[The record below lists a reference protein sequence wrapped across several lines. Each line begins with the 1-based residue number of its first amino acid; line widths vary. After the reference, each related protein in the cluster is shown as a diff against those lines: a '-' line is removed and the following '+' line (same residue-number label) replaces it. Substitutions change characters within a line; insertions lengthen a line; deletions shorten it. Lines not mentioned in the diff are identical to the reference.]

1 MNRKELISALAG
13 KTGGSKADADRS
25 LLALIEII
33 SSTLET
39 GGKITLAGFGVF
51 EVRER
56 AARNGRNPKTGQTLK
71 IKAARIP
78 AFRAGTTLKATVNGN
93 FK

>member
-13 KTGGSKADADRS
+13 KTGCSKTDAERNVMA
-25 LLALIEII
+25 LLDIL
-33 SSTLET
+33 SSTLES
-39 GGKITLAGFGVF
+39 GGKITLSGFGVF

-71 IKAARIP
+71 IGASRVP
-78 AFRAGTTLKATVNGN
+78 AFRPGTILKAAMNSSL
-93 FK
+93 K

>member
-13 KTGGSKADADRS
+13 RTGCSKADAERNI
-25 LLALIEII
+25 LALIEII
-33 SSTLET
+33 SGTLET
-39 GGKITLAGFGVF
+39 GGKITLSGFGVF

-71 IKAARIP
+71 ISASRVP
-78 AFRAGTTLKATVNGN
+78 AFRPGTTLKAAMNSIS
-93 FK
+93 K